1 MLLCY
6 CRPVPFDTLPEALR
20 VQIDAQRRLGGE
32 RRFRTACVMSQS
44 LRKMAVAR
52 IRAMH
57 PDLDDQGILD
67 QLVAEL
73 YDIRRIA

>member
-1 MLLCY
+1 
-6 CRPVPFDTLPEALR
+6 
-20 VQIDAQRRLGGE
+20 
-32 RRFRTACVMSQS
+32 MSQS
-44 LRKMAVAR
+44 LRKLAVAR

>member
-1 MLLCY
+1 MPL
-6 CRPVPFDTLPEALR
+6 DTHPEALR
-20 VQIDAQRRLGGE
+20 VQTNAQRQLGGE

-44 LRKMAVAR
+44 LRNLTVAR

-57 PDLDDQGILD
+57 PELDEQGIVH

-73 YDIRRIA
+73 YGIRRIA